1 MNDFDE
7 CGPSAASMYLP
18 GCAYYVA
25 PSDFA
30 SKPSFLSQPSSCQ
43 MTFPYSSNLA
53 PHVQPVR
60 EVAFRDYGLERAKWP
75 YRGGGGGGSTGG
87 SSSGRPRRGQR
98 RRGGYAP
105 YYARRRR
112 RAAAEEAAMQRE
124 LLPPASRRPDV
135 LFKAPEP
142 VCAAPGP
149 PHGPAGAASN
159 FYSAVGRNGIL
170 PQGFDQFYEAAPG
183 PPFAGPQPPPPP
195 AQPQPEGAADKGD
208 PKTGAGGGGG
218 SPCAKA
224 TPGSEPKG
232 AAEGSG
238 GDGEGLRGRRGPRRA
253 ARSRKKRCPYTK
265 YQIRELER
273 EFFFNVY
280 INKEKRLQL
289 SRMLNLTDRQVK
301 IWFQNRRMKEKKLNR
316 DRLQYFTGN
325 PLF

>member
-75 YRGGGGGGSTGG
+75 YRGGGGGAG
-87 SSSGRPRRGQR
+87 
-98 RRGGYAP
+98 
-105 YYARRRR
+105 
-112 RAAAEEAAMQRE
+112 
-124 LLPPASRRPDV
+124 RRPDV

-149 PHGPAGAASN
+149 PHGPTGAASN

-195 AQPQPEGAADKGD
+195 APPQPEGAADKSD

-232 AAEGSG
+232 AAEGGGGDSEGPPGEAGAEKSG
-238 GDGEGLRGRRGPRRA
+238 GAVAPQ
-253 ARSRKKRCPYTK
+253 RSRKKRCPYTK

>member
-7 CGPSAASMYLP
+7 CSPSAASMYLP

-53 PHVQPVR
+53 THVQPI
-60 EVAFRDYGLERAKWP
+60 
-75 YRGGGGGGSTGG
+75 
-87 SSSGRPRRGQR
+87 
-98 RRGGYAP
+98 
-105 YYARRRR
+105 
-112 RAAAEEAAMQRE
+112 
-124 LLPPASRRPDV
+124 LLPVS
-135 LFKAPEP
+135 
-142 VCAAPGP
+142 
-149 PHGPAGAASN
+149 
-159 FYSAVGRNGIL
+159 
-170 PQGFDQFYEAAPG
+170 FYESCQTVSGTVALLWVLLSPSKARSPVEARKVAP
-183 PPFAGPQPPPPP
+183 Q
-195 AQPQPEGAADKGD
+195 
-208 PKTGAGGGGG
+208 
-218 SPCAKA
+218 
-224 TPGSEPKG
+224 
-232 AAEGSG
+232 
-238 GDGEGLRGRRGPRRA
+238 
-253 ARSRKKRCPYTK
+253 RSRKKRCPYTK

>member
-60 EVAFRDYGLERAKWP
+60 EVAFRDYGLER
-75 YRGGGGGGSTGG
+75 
-87 SSSGRPRRGQR
+87 
-98 RRGGYAP
+98 
-105 YYARRRR
+105 
-112 RAAAEEAAMQRE
+112 RE
-124 LLPPASRRPDV
+124 LLPPAGRRPDV

-195 AQPQPEGAADKGD
+195 APPQPEGAADKGD

-218 SPCAKA
+218 GGGGGSPCAKT

-232 AAEGSG
+232 TAEGGAEGPPGEAGAEKSG
-238 GDGEGLRGRRGPRRA
+238 GTVAPQ
-253 ARSRKKRCPYTK
+253 RSRKKRCPYTK

>member
-1 MNDFDE
+1 
-7 CGPSAASMYLP
+7 AA
-18 GCAYYVA
+18 AA
-25 PSDFA
+25 A
-30 SKPSFLSQPSSCQ
+30 
-43 MTFPYSSNLA
+43 A
-53 PHVQPVR
+53 
-60 EVAFRDYGLERAKWP
+60 AA
-75 YRGGGGGGSTGG
+75 
-87 SSSGRPRRGQR
+87 
-98 RRGGYAP
+98 
-105 YYARRRR
+105 
-112 RAAAEEAAMQRE
+112 AAAEEAAMQRE
-124 LLPPASRRPDV
+124 LLPPAGRRPDV

-195 AQPQPEGAADKGD
+195 APPQPEGAADKGD

-232 AAEGSG
+232 AAEGGG
-238 GDGEGLRGRRGPRRA
+238 GDGEGPPGEAGAEKSGGTVAPQ
-253 ARSRKKRCPYTK
+253 RSRKKRCPYTK

>member
-75 YRGGGGGGSTGG
+75 YRGGGGGGGAGG
-87 SSSGRPRRGQR
+87 
-98 RRGGYAP
+98 GGGGG
-105 YYARRRR
+105 
-112 RAAAEEAAMQRE
+112 
-124 LLPPASRRPDV
+124 
-135 LFKAPEP
+135 
-142 VCAAPGP
+142 AAPGP
-149 PHGPAGAASN
+149 PHGSAGAASN

-195 AQPQPEGAADKGD
+195 APPQPEGAADKSN
-208 PKTGAGGGGG
+208 PKTAASGGGG
-218 SPCAKA
+218 SPCAK
-224 TPGSEPKG
+224 TNPGSEPKG
-232 AAEGSG
+232 AAEG
-238 GDGEGLRGRRGPRRA
+238 GDGEVPPGEAGAEKSGGAGRHRTRLAPQ
-253 ARSRKKRCPYTK
+253 RSRKKRCPYTK